1 LKVLVAMSGGVD
13 SSVAAA
19 LLVDQGYD
27 VTGVT
32 MQLADWPLS
41 EDRGPLGCCSPET
54 VEDARSVAGM
64 LGIPHYVMNFKKPFK
79 EKVIDYFCCEY
90 LNGRTP
96 NPCIACNRHIKF
108 DLLLK
113 NALSLGFDYLATG
126 HYARLEYD
134 ISGNRYTLS
143 RAVDKK
149 KDQSYVLYCIKQEQ
163 AGHLL
168 LPLGRL
174 TKEEARKIALAK
186 KLPVAKK
193 AESQDICFVASDY
206 RDFLKEEAGKLIEP
220 GPFLDLQGREIGRH
234 RGVACYTIGQRRG
247 LGLPMGQRIYVVDI
261 IPEHNAVVLG
271 PPEALFSERFT
282 TEENNF
288 LAIDQ
293 LEESIAVHVQIR
305 YKAQGSPALITPARG
320 NVVEVRLDKPQRSVT
335 PGQAAVFYLGDTVL
349 GGGIIQRGGK
359 DYT

>member
-32 MQLADWPLS
+32 MRLADWPLS

-54 VEDARSVAGM
+54 IEDARSVAGM
-64 LGIPHYVMNFKKPFK
+64 LGIPHYVMNFEKTFK
-79 EKVIDYFCCEY
+79 EKVIDYFCREY

-113 NALSLGFDYLATG
+113 NALSLGFNYLATG

-134 ISGNRYTLS
+134 SSGNRYILS

-168 LPLGRL
+168 LPLGCL
-174 TKEEARKIALAK
+174 TKEEVQKIALAK
-186 KLPVAKK
+186 KLSVAQK
-193 AESQDICFVASDY
+193 AESQEICFVASDY

-234 RGVACYTIGQRRG
+234 KGIACYTIGQRRG

-261 IPEHNAVVLG
+261 DPEHNAVVLG
-271 PPEALFSERFT
+271 PPETLLSNRFT
-282 TEENNF
+282 TMENNF
-288 LAIDQ
+288 VSIDQ
-293 LEESIAVHVQIR
+293 PEVPMAVQVQIR
-305 YKAQGSPALITPARG
+305 YKAQGSPALMSPLHNGAIAIRF
-320 NVVEVRLDKPQRSVT
+320 DKPQRSVT
-335 PGQAAVFYLGDTVL
+335 PGQAAVFYLGDTLL
-349 GGGIIQRGGK
+349 GGGIIQRGGT
-359 DYT
+359 DYS